1 MRRPLRPFTLF
12 SRSALSGGGF
22 MSFQITGLRSEEFS
36 ALAALS
42 DEELLARD
50 ARRVLVDRHPG
61 FPCRVSLVDAQPGER
76 VLLLNYEHL
85 PHAGP
90 YRSRYAIYVRENA
103 SAARLAVDEIPP
115 VLRNRLLSLRAFD
128 AAGMLL
134 DADVA
139 EGDEL
144 VPAIERLL
152 RPSAVAYLHVHNAR
166 PGCFAARV
174 DRA

>member
-1 MRRPLRPFTLF
+1 
-12 SRSALSGGGF
+12 
-22 MSFQITGLRSEEFS
+22 MSFRISGLRAAEFS
-36 ALAALS
+36 PLFGLTDAQLAAHH
-42 DEELLARD
+42 AC
-50 ARRVLVDRHPG
+50 RVVADRHPG

-76 VLLLNYEHL
+76 LLLVNYEHL
-85 PHAGP
+85 PVSGP

-103 SAARLAVDEIPP
+103 SEAQLGVNEIPE
-115 VLRNRLLSLRAFD
+115 VLRNRLLSLRAFS

-139 EGDEL
+139 ESAALAGAL
-144 VPAIERLL
+144 ERLL
-152 RPSAVAYLHVHNAR
+152 APPEVAYLHVHNAR

>member
-1 MRRPLRPFTLF
+1 
-12 SRSALSGGGF
+12 
-22 MSFQITGLRSEEFS
+22 MSFQITGLKSAEFS
-36 ALAALS
+36 DLVGLS

-61 FPCRVSLVDAQPGER
+61 FPCRVSLLDAQPGER

-85 PHAGP
+85 PLAGP

-103 SAARLAVDEIPP
+103 TDAHLAVDEIPP
-115 VLRNRLLSLRAFD
+115 VLRNRLLSVRAF
-128 AAGMLL
+128 AASGMLL

-139 EGDEL
+139 AGDAL
-144 VPAIERLL
+144 VPTLERLL
-152 RPSAVAYLHVHNAR
+152 GPPAVAYLHVHNAR